1 MCRRDKVAPI
11 PSDAAFPS
19 PALMSP
25 STQNAP
31 SVEQVRLR
39 RLVARR
45 GGRGEFPSN
54 CVPGTRGHSDACADP
69 KTEPQNP
76 PPRNLGCAP
85 REKRTNRAAHTTTH
99 TPQIGSACLLSRQLA
114 DALEVLGE
122 DGSARRPCIQKNT
135 DNRALGLY

>member
-54 CVPGTRGHSDACADP
+54 CVPGTRGHSDAALTPDGAQ
-69 KTEPQNP
+69 EPAV
-76 PPRNLGCAP
+76 LEVSGCAP
-85 REKRTNRAAHTTTH
+85 QGKRTNRAAHTTTR
-99 TPQIGSACLLSRQLA
+99 TPQIGLTYPLA
-114 DALEVLGE
+114 
-122 DGSARRPCIQKNT
+122 R
-135 DNRALGLY
+135 